1 MAVTPGLALF
11 ALANARSSY
20 GWDGFQIWMTKA
32 QEFYWTGNFR
42 LAVPTPGY
50 MERIVGYPPAVPL
63 FEALVGSFY
72 RIFPMGAVKA
82 IFTVFAVSL
91 AVGTF
96 HLVAG
101 LTDRRTAALAAGL
114 ICLLPGLTMGSATGG
129 YADMPLAAVVAA
141 AAAASLRTRSTALS
155 WRSPAPWLLGA
166 LTTVKSEGMILLVIG
181 LGVVAIWALVRRT
194 RLPAGAA
201 SSVAPLV
208 LFVAARIVHLT
219 FIPGVNREFAPVR
232 SLRVETI
239 LVRGPWIVS
248 GTLHWLLD
256 FRAWGI
262 LWPAFA
268 AALLIVALRTPR
280 SSALPIATATL
291 LALLADGSLFLYTNW
306 ESGGKGR
313 LHLDQ
318 AFPRL
323 IAQVAPLAVAT
334 IAAAMFP
341 ARGRPVGTGTASRRV
356 AGAVLP

>member
-1 MAVTPGLALF
+1 
-11 ALANARSSY
+11 
-20 GWDGFQIWMTKA
+20 
-32 QEFYWTGNFR
+32 
-42 LAVPTPGY
+42 

-63 FEALVGSFY
+63 FEALVGSFH
-72 RIFPMGAVKA
+72 RTFPMEAVKA
-82 IFTVFAVSL
+82 VFTVFAVSL

-101 LTDRRTAALAAGL
+101 LTDRRTAAIAAGL
-114 ICLLPGLTMGSATGG
+114 TCLLPGLTMGSATGG

-141 AAAASLRTRSTALS
+141 AAAASFRTRSNGLS
-155 WRSPAPWLLGA
+155 WRSPAPWLLGT

-181 LGVVAIWALVRRT
+181 LGVGAVWAMARRT

-239 LVRGPWIVS
+239 FVRGPWIVS

-256 FRAWGI
+256 FRSWGI

-323 IAQVAPLAVAT
+323 LAQVAPLAVAT
-334 IAAAMFP
+334 IAAAMFRTP
-341 ARGRPVGTGTASRRV
+341 APRLRSATGQSS
-356 AGAVLP
+356 